1 MEESALGEV
10 GNIMGSFF
18 LNALS
23 DATNSSFLPSPPAVM
38 MDMAGAIL
46 DVALADIIQESDHAL
61 VVETSFCTEDRQI
74 EGTLLIMPSPD
85 LLRVLLEHVRNG

>member
-1 MEESALGEV
+1 
-10 GNIMGSFF
+10 
-18 LNALS
+18 
-23 DATNSSFLPSPPAVM
+23 M

-61 VVETSFCTEDRQI
+61 VVETCFRTEDRKI
-74 EGTLLIMPSPD
+74 EGTLPIMPSPD